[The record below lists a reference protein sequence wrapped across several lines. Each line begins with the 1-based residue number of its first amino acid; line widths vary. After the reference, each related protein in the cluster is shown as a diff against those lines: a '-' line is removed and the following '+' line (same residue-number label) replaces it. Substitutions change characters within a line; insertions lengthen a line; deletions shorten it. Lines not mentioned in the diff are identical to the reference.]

1 MHNNPHYAAMVK
13 SMDDAV
19 GSVVAAL
26 EKTGKLDNTLIIFT
40 SDNGGLTQRNGK
52 HDNFTENLPLRR
64 GKGSAFEGGT
74 RVPTIAYWPGK
85 IEPGTTC
92 DEPIMGID
100 FYPTLL
106 EITGIEGSAE
116 QNQLIE
122 GVSIKA
128 LLEDPDATIDRA
140 LYWHFPHY
148 HAGGDSPYSSI
159 RLKEWR
165 LVEFFE
171 DGGSIELYNLK
182 DDLGESRDLSAT
194 NPETAQDL
202 HQRLKQWRRDV
213 GAQMMTKNP
222 NFDPER
228 EGETAKRKKK

>member
-1 MHNNPHYAAMVK
+1 M
-13 SMDDAV
+13 
-19 GSVVAAL
+19 
-26 EKTGKLDNTLIIFT
+26 
-40 SDNGGLTQRNGK
+40 
-52 HDNFTENLPLRR
+52 
-64 GKGSAFEGGT
+64 
-74 RVPTIAYWPGK
+74 
-85 IEPGTTC
+85 
-92 DEPIMGID
+92 
-100 FYPTLL
+100 
-106 EITGIEGSAE
+106 
-116 QNQLIE
+116 
-122 GVSIKA
+122 
-128 LLEDPDATIDRA
+128 
-140 LYWHFPHY
+140 
-148 HAGGDSPYSSI
+148 
-159 RLKEWR
+159 KEWR

>member
-1 MHNNPHYAAMVK
+1 
-13 SMDDAV
+13 
-19 GSVVAAL
+19 
-26 EKTGKLDNTLIIFT
+26 
-40 SDNGGLTQRNGK
+40 
-52 HDNFTENLPLRR
+52 
-64 GKGSAFEGGT
+64 
-74 RVPTIAYWPGK
+74 
-85 IEPGTTC
+85 
-92 DEPIMGID
+92 MGID

-106 EITGIEGSAE
+106 ELTGIEGSAE

-128 LLEDPDATIDRA
+128 LLEDPNATIDRD

-159 RLKEWR
+159 KAKDWR

-182 DDLGESRDLSAT
+182 DDISEALDLSAT
-194 NPETAQDL
+194 NPEIVQDL
-202 HQRLKQWRRDV
+202 HQRLKQWRKDI
-213 GAQMMTKNP
+213 GAQMMTENS

-228 EGETAKRKKK
+228 QGETAKRKKR